1 MSHRIRVAT
10 IAIAASLAAL
20 SWSQSSVA
28 APIVS
33 VDMDPTTAGIQSSLT
48 VQQGS
53 SFSVDIFISGVEATA
68 PLNGFELMLTDSA
81 GLATAQNRT
90 LGPFLPAPPAAI
102 LPPIELPFS
111 PGSDVLIGGNA
122 IGLVGGIGSGVL
134 ATVDFIANSAGT
146 TSLALSSVQ
155 LTAVLGLPIL
165 GATAED
171 GSLTIESGPSQLPAP
186 PALALLL
193 LGGLATWVAA
203 RRRSNE
209 QLS

>member
-1 MSHRIRVAT
+1 MSHRIRVAA

-53 SFSVDIFISGVEATA
+53 SFSVDIFISGVEPTA
-68 PLNGFELMLTDSA
+68 SLNGFQLMLTDSL
-81 GLATAQNRT
+81 GLATAQSRT
-90 LGPFLPAPPAAI
+90 LGDFLPAPPLAL
-102 LPPIELPFS
+102 LPPVELPFS
-111 PGSDVLIGGNA
+111 PGSDVLIGGTS
-122 IGLVGGIGSGVL
+122 IGFVGGIGSGIL
-134 ATVDFIANSAGT
+134 ATVDFIANTAGA
-146 TSLALSSVQ
+146 TSLALSNVL
-155 LTAVLGLPIL
+155 LTSTLGTPIL
-165 GATAED
+165 GVQTAN
-171 GSLTIESGPSQLPAP
+171 GALTIESGPSQLSAP

-203 RRRSNE
+203 RRRTKS
-209 QLS
+209 